1 MPETDPKADPA
12 APPEPTNADRA
23 ETVLRSNQI
32 FLAFG
37 RLITGNDALTE
48 ENLVALVRAKLR

>member
-1 MPETDPKADPA
+1 MPETDPKAEAA
-12 APPEPTNADRA
+12 APPEPTDADRA
-23 ETVLRSNQI
+23 EKALRGNPV

-37 RLITGNDALTE
+37 RIMTGNDTLTE